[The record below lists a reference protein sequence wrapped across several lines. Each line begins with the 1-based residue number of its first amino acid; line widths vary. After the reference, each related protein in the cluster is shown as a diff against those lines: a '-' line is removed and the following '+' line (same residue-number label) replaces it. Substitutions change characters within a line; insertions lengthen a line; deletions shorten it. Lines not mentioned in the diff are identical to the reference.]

1 MINHL
6 FHVTPIVI
14 SLFLTT
20 RPTGAGHPYAPFE
33 GGDVDPEILASM
45 RAAAAQGRLYR
56 VDPDVSAV
64 GFCVRH
70 FPLQEFR
77 GEFTDLVGGL
87 ALSQIVRST
96 ATRCCSSIPAFQ
108 IPVTLP

>member
-1 MINHL
+1 MTKPV
-6 FHVTPIVI
+6 FHSAVVVI
-14 SLFLTT
+14 SLLLTT
-20 RPTGAGHPYAPFE
+20 SVMSAGQPCAPFE

>member
-20 RPTGAGHPYAPFE
+20 RPTGAGQPCAPFE
-33 GGDVDPEILASM
+33 GGDVDPEIQASM
-45 RAAAAQGRLYR
+45 RAAVAQGRLLSGR
-56 VDPDVSAV
+56 RRLIDDE
-64 GFCVRH
+64 FFVRH
-70 FPLQEFR
+70 FPFQEFR
-77 GEFTDLVGGL
+77 GELPDLVGGL